1 MKKITQVPKAIL
13 GWAVAATVSFIFV
26 KVIIVSVARKFDNGL
41 IPMLI
46 IPVFLIAIPIYI
58 IIRKTLLK

>member
-1 MKKITQVPKAIL
+1 MKKITNIPKIIIS
-13 GWAVAATVSFIFV
+13 WAVAATVSFIFV
-26 KVIIVSVARKFDNGL
+26 KVIIVSVANKFNNDV

-46 IPVFLIAIPIYI
+46 LPIFLLAIPIYI